1 MTGSILKSTL
11 IFPGRKLK
19 MNIEFL
25 NKAELDKF
33 VEWVNDKGTRNTPGM
48 KEMRRKL
55 KEARKMRKGNK

>member
-1 MTGSILKSTL
+1 
-11 IFPGRKLK
+11 